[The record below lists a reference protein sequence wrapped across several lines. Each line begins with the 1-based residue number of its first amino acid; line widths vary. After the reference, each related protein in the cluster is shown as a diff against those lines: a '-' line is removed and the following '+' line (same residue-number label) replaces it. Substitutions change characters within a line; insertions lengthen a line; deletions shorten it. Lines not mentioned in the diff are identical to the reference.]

1 MFRNHWGR
9 YSRPSFNTV
18 CGVGK
23 TFNSQKHTSKPV
35 KNYPGPDQNSRRL
48 QAVPV
53 CQQLN
58 KGNAD
63 PLNTKGR
70 RPAIPTQTSS
80 KRFEGENRQ
89 AQGIQGSFK

>member
-1 MFRNHWGR
+1 MGKVLKA
-9 YSRPSFNTV
+9 NTT
-18 CGVGK
+18 CGARK
-23 TFNSQKHTSKPV
+23 TLDSQKHTSKPV
-35 KNYPGPDQNSRRL
+35 RNYAGPDQNSRRL

-63 PLNTKGR
+63 SLITKGR
-70 RPAIPTQTSS
+70 RLAMPTQTSS
-80 KRFEGENRQ
+80 KRSEGENRQ